1 MVGRG
6 IPSKLV
12 IIRLNDKPW
21 FNSEIRKKI
30 RTRNR
35 VHKLARRNQSNQS
48 LQKYKSQRNKVNN
61 MIKYAREQF
70 FLSANELVH
79 YLQSKNSKSY
89 WIFVKRMMKGTGNN
103 YTISSLYNGS
113 SVELV
118 YEDKAKADLLNQYF
132 CSITFIN
139 DSNRESPNVV
149 PRTHAILSNIDV
161 NIQDVKDILQTLQIG
176 KACGDDGISYQM
188 LKATSA
194 TMCLPLS
201 ILFRYSLRI
210 CKFPSDCKLA
220 RVLPFF
226 FKKDDKNSPSNYRP
240 ISLLSC
246 VEKLMER
253 VLYKYIYNYII
264 EHLLLYSYQSGFL
277 PGYSTIYQL
286 LEIYHNIYKNIDNRL
301 SSIIIFCDI
310 SKAFERVWHK
320 ALIKK
325 NAILWYHW

>member
-1 MVGRG
+1 
-6 IPSKLV
+6 
-12 IIRLNDKPW
+12 
-21 FNSEIRKKI
+21 
-30 RTRNR
+30 
-35 VHKLARRNQSNQS
+35 
-48 LQKYKSQRNKVNN
+48 